1 MVTAF
6 DGNPGNI
13 QNEGED
19 IFGVGVN
26 TTFYSAVSILFK
38 LLTNEWETDVFILL
52 KKTVSL
58 KNTVEHK

>member
-52 KKTVSL
+52 EKTVSL